1 MISMISMIEQGSI
14 RPPSEAGSLLI
25 RLTRNCPWNLCA
37 FCPTYKGKKFSF
49 RQVAEIKRDIDSFKE
64 IEREL
69 INLSNELG
77 CGGRIDGK
85 VAGAAYGRYG
95 FLYYHVGSWLASGG
109 RNVFLQDADSLIM
122 KTADLL
128 EVLGHL
134 RAAFPS
140 VDRITTYARSRTVMK
155 KSGGELA
162 ELARAGI
169 RRVHTGVESGSD
181 EVLSF
186 IKKGAGGDDHI
197 LAGKMLK
204 EAGVSVCQYVIL
216 GMGGKRWAEEHP
228 LQTARV
234 INAVDPDFVRFRTLA
249 VKEDSTLAGMV
260 EKGDFAP
267 LSEDEI
273 VREERV
279 LIENLNGIKTRL
291 VSDHILNLLEEV
303 EGRLPEDKEKMLGLI
318 DRYLALPERERL
330 IFRLGRR
337 GGVYRFLDDLHRRD
351 TRARL
356 ERALDQILSEGTLE
370 DAIDEMRRQY
380 I

>member
-1 MISMISMIEQGSI
+1 MQIEQGPI

-37 FCPTYKGKKFSF
+37 FCRTYKGKIFSF
-49 RQVAEIKRDIDSFKE
+49 RQVEEIIKDIDSVKE
-64 IEREL
+64 IESQL
-69 INLSNELG
+69 INLSSELG
-77 CGGRIDGK
+77 FGGWIDGK
-85 VAGAAYGRYG
+85 VAGAAYSRYG
-95 FLYYHVGSWLASGG
+95 FLYYHVGAWLAGGG

-122 KTADLL
+122 KTEDLL

-140 VDRITTYARSRTVMK
+140 VERITTYARSRTVAK
-155 KSGGELA
+155 KSEGELA
-162 ELARAGI
+162 ELVRAGI
-169 RRVHTGVESGSD
+169 RRVHIGVESGSD
-181 EVLSF
+181 EVLAF
-186 IKKGAGGDDHI
+186 IKKGAGSDDHI
-197 LAGKMLK
+197 LAGQKLK

-216 GMGGKRWAEEHP
+216 GMGGKRWADEHP

-249 VKEDSTLAGMV
+249 VTEGTPLAGMMN
-260 EKGDFAP
+260 KGDFVP
-267 LSEDEI
+267 LAEDDV
-273 VREERV
+273 VREERI
-279 LIENLNGIKTRL
+279 LIENLHGIKTRL

-303 EGRLPEDKEKMLGLI
+303 EGRLPEDKDKMLGVI

-337 GGVYRFLDDLHRRD
+337 GGVYRFLDELKLQD
-351 TRARL
+351 THSRL
-356 ERALDQILSEGTLE
+356 EKALDQILSEGSLE
-370 DAIDEMRRQY
+370 DAIDELRRQF